1 MFFTRAGGGRIEA
14 GVVTGLTLGFFF
26 ISYLVLP
33 YVPTVLASTLVL
45 FLGIELTLEA
55 VWESA
60 KTLVLAEWLVVMTTL
75 IACIFMGY
83 APGFGIGVA
92 AAAVVYLF
100 WGIMDT
106 VRQLYVAC
114 YISS

>member
-1 MFFTRAGGGRIEA
+1 M
-14 GVVTGLTLGFFF
+14 
-26 ISYLVLP
+26 
-33 YVPTVLASTLVL
+33 
-45 FLGIELTLEA
+45 EA

-75 IACIFMGY
+75 IACTFMGY

-106 VRQLYVAC
+106 VR
-114 YISS
+114 IIIR